1 MSKKVYVAIAI
12 LLLAAGAA
20 LAQSPQE
27 QGQTQKTNPQENK
40 PPSNRTSASTS
51 GALSSADRN
60 FVNSA
65 SEAGAA
71 EVAQGQLAIS
81 RTSNPDVKS
90 FAQRMVDDHT
100 RGNQALMQLAT
111 IKGLTPRSGMTSEAA
126 QEAQQKGKSRDK
138 WSKLSGASFD
148 REYMKAQVRD
158 HEMAVSLFEKEATN
172 GSDPDLK
179 AFAEK
184 TLPTLKEHLRM
195 ARDVASKVGRVGA
208 SAAHKA

>member
-1 MSKKVYVAIAI
+1 M
-12 LLLAAGAA
+12 
-20 LAQSPQE
+20 
-27 QGQTQKTNPQENK
+27 QKTNPQENK
-40 PPSNRTSASTS
+40 PPSNKTSASTS
-51 GALSSADRN
+51 GAMSSVDRN
-60 FVNSA
+60 FVISA

-81 RTSNPDVKS
+81 RASNPDVKS

-111 IKGLTPRSGMTSEAA
+111 IKGLTPRSGMTSDAA
-126 QEAQQKGKSRDK
+126 QGAQQKGKSRDK
-138 WSKLSGASFD
+138 WLKLSGASFD
-148 REYMKAQVRD
+148 REYIRAQVRD
-158 HEMAVSLFEKEATN
+158 HEMAVSLFEKEATS

-195 ARDVASKVGRVGA
+195 ARDVASRVGA
-208 SAAHKA
+208 SAAHKGTSY